1 MPMLSKNWTFFY
13 FSPQYDGPHL
23 RGRQSPQR
31 LRVFG
36 PVRLDIEFSLEKAK
50 KELSRKHERLKARK
64 RMIGGCPR
72 THQSCHFER
81 SEKSYC
87 IENT

>member
-1 MPMLSKNWTFFY
+1 MWSSLAFSIFEMLCWLSDHFLATSRCIVN
-13 FSPQYDGPHL
+13 L
-23 RGRQSPQR
+23 EN
-31 LRVFG
+31 FG

-81 SEKSYC
+81 SARPGATRE
-87 IENT
+87 